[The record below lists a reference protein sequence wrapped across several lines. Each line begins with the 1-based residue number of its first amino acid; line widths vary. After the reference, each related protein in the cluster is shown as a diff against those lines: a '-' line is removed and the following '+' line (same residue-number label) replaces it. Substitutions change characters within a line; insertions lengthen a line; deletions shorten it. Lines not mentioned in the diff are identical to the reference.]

1 MSNEYELITLK
12 AEAAIGEYLNNC
24 VDVEK
29 FLSCCKKCRNYGGIW
44 SCPEFGFDPNDIWK
58 SYTRLLLYGKKIA
71 FTKEACEKPRTQA
84 ELDEWYNI
92 RLSNIKRSMLREL
105 LEMEKRHSGS
115 RALSAGPCSECAICA
130 RKRGLPCEK
139 PELMRYS
146 IEALGGDVGKTLER
160 YLGEK
165 LLWAQQGRL
174 PAHFILLGGLL
185 IN

>member
-92 RLSNIKRSMLREL
+92 RLSNIKQSMLREL

-115 RALSAGPCSECAICA
+115 RALSAG
-130 RKRGLPCEK
+130 
-139 PELMRYS
+139 
-146 IEALGGDVGKTLER
+146 
-160 YLGEK
+160 
-165 LLWAQQGRL
+165 
-174 PAHFILLGGLL
+174 
-185 IN
+185 